1 MKIGTRP
8 FHAYTYPGGAD
19 VACSLYRCLH
29 TGAVDSLVNI
39 ILAENG
45 IELVAEGESHHQ
57 PFC

>member
-1 MKIGTRP
+1 MHILIQVLSNYQG
-8 FHAYTYPGGAD
+8 GGAD